1 MSAKHLVHCDNC
13 GAKIREKDR
22 RTGFDPGDRDM
33 PPHEFSGCVLC
44 AASEDD
50 LDRARNA
57 HDDAEF
63 ERQRTED
70 MEVW

>member
-22 RTGFDPGDRDM
+22 RTGFERGDRDQ
-33 PPHEFSGCVLC
+33 PSYEFSGCVLC
-44 AASEDD
+44 APSSDD

-57 HDDAEF
+57 ED
-63 ERQRTED
+63 ERRISQAIEEGRA
-70 MEVW
+70 W